1 MGWRGFRGRGALLV
15 LLLVCVLGAVW
26 WWAVLR
32 IVLLPEQ
39 AGIVEGVVAA
49 GGWGLSLLPVHVVP
63 AAAAGVEPGRS
74 RGYGGI
80 PGLGRAA
87 GAWPLAAA
95 RALRRRRSGG
105 GPGPPP

>member
-1 MGWRGFRGRGALLV
+1 MAWRGFRGRGALLV
-15 LLLVCVLGAVW
+15 LPLVCAFGAVW

-32 IVLLPEQ
+32 LVLLPEQ
-39 AGIVEGVVAA
+39 AGVVEGVVAA

-63 AAAAGVEPGRS
+63 AAAAGGGPGRP
-74 RGYGGI
+74 RGYGLV
-80 PGLGRAA
+80 PGLGRVA
-87 GAWPLAAA
+87 GVWPLMVA